1 MAYYSYQTK
10 SIAVLYLSSY
20 ESFINYFIVMPPAFL
35 PAAMYLLRDICIY
48 LNFAL
53 VILMIISSTQSAY
66 RPLRIS
72 EFLKPIRLC
81 NKISNSFLFR
91 YRQYLFFT
99 VLAPFTN
106 IQLFATKDFSQATA
120 FVVF

>member
-1 MAYYSYQTK
+1 
-10 SIAVLYLSSY
+10 
-20 ESFINYFIVMPPAFL
+20 MPT
-35 PAAMYLLRDICIY
+35 AMYLLREICIY
-48 LNFAL
+48 LNIAL
-53 VILMIISSTQSAY
+53 VSLMIISSTQSAY

-72 EFLKPIRLC
+72 EFLKPIILC
-81 NKISNSFLFR
+81 SKISNSFLFR

-106 IQLFATKDFSQATA
+106 IQLVATKDFSQAIA